1 MTFLCYKDYSRGE
14 GAREFVEGLFYV
26 RWSGKASLMR
36 RHLSK
41 DLTEFSESRGNA
53 SVKILKKG
61 DKRAGTEGL
70 SSK

>member
-1 MTFLCYKDYSRGE
+1 
-14 GAREFVEGLFYV
+14 
-26 RWSGKASLMR
+26 MR

-53 SVKILKKG
+53 NVKVLKKG